1 VNESEPMPP
10 DPPANG
16 GRGPRVPRPAHE
28 GAHVDFSSGEMS
40 YGDYLALDQLLAA
53 QRPRSGQHDE
63 MLFIIQHQTTELW
76 LKLIRHELGAARDRI
91 RADDL
96 QPAFKMLARVGR
108 IMTQLIQAWDVL
120 ATLTP
125 SDYTA
130 FRGALGRASGFQSYQ
145 FRLIE
150 FMLGN
155 KQRAMIDPHR
165 HRADLAA
172 SLEAELVAPSIYDEA
187 IRLLARRGFAMTPTA
202 LDRDLG
208 LPYVADP
215 SVEAAWT
222 AVYRDPERHWD
233 LYELGEEL
241 VDLEDFFRQWRF
253 RHVTTVERIIGF
265 KPGTGGTAGVAYL
278 RKLLDVRLFPE
289 LWDLRTQL

>member
-1 VNESEPMPP
+1 MP
-10 DPPANG
+10 DPPADE
-16 GRGPRVPRPAHE
+16 GRGPLGPRPAHE

-172 SLEAELVAPSIYDEA
+172 ALEAELVAPSIYDEA
-187 IRLLARRGFAMTPTA
+187 IRLLARRGVAITPTA
-202 LDRDLG
+202 LDRDFG

>member
-1 VNESEPMPP
+1 MP
-10 DPPANG
+10 DPP
-16 GRGPRVPRPAHE
+16 GRGPQGPRPAHE

-108 IMTQLIQAWDVL
+108 IMTQLIQAWAVL

-172 SLEAELVAPSIYDEA
+172 ALEAELAAPSIYDEA
-187 IRLLARRGFAMTPTA
+187 IRLLARRGVAISLTA
-202 LDRDLG
+202 LDHDFG
-208 LPYVADP
+208 QPYVVDP

-233 LYELGEEL
+233 LYELAEEL

>member
-1 VNESEPMPP
+1 MPA
-10 DPPANG
+10 DPHANA
-16 GRGPRVPRPAHE
+16 GRGPLGPRPAHE

-40 YGDYLALDQLLAA
+40 YGDYLGLDQLLAA

-76 LKLIRHELGAARDRI
+76 LKLILHELGAARDRV

-125 SDYTA
+125 SEYTA

-165 HRADLAA
+165 HRGDLAA
-172 SLEAELVAPSIYDEA
+172 ALEAELVAPSIYDEA
-187 IRLLARRGFAMTPTA
+187 IRLLARRGVAISPAA
-202 LDRDLG
+202 LDRDFG
-208 LPYVADP
+208 VPYVADP

>member
-1 VNESEPMPP
+1 MP
-10 DPPANG
+10 DLPANE
-16 GRGPRVPRPAHE
+16 RGSLGPRPAHE

-172 SLEAELVAPSIYDEA
+172 ALEAELVAPSIYDEA
-187 IRLLARRGFAMTPTA
+187 IRLLARRGVPMTPTA
-202 LDRDLG
+202 LDRDFG

-222 AVYRDPERHWD
+222 TVYRDPERHWD
-233 LYELGEEL
+233 LYELAEEL

>member
-1 VNESEPMPP
+1 MPA
-10 DPPANG
+10 DPLADA
-16 GRGPRVPRPAHE
+16 GRVPPGPRPAHE

-125 SDYTA
+125 SDYTV

-172 SLEAELVAPSIYDEA
+172 ALEAELVAPSIYDEA
-187 IRLLARRGFAMTPTA
+187 IRLLARRGVAMTPTA
-202 LDRDLG
+202 LDRDFG

-222 AVYRDPERHWD
+222 TVYRDPERHWD

-253 RHVTTVERIIGF
+253 RHVTTVERIIGW

>member
-1 VNESEPMPP
+1 MT
-10 DPPANG
+10 DPPTTG
-16 GRGPRVPRPAHE
+16 GRGPQGPRPAHE

-76 LKLIRHELGAARDRI
+76 LKLIRHELGAARDRV

-125 SDYTA
+125 SEYTA

-172 SLEAELVAPSIYDEA
+172 ALEAELVAPSIYDEA
-187 IRLLARRGFAMTPTA
+187 IRLLARRGVAISPAA
-202 LDRDLG
+202 LDRDFG
-208 LPYVADP
+208 VPYVADP

>member
-1 VNESEPMPP
+1 MSEPSQMP
-10 DPPANG
+10 DPPAHG
-16 GRGPRVPRPAHE
+16 GRGPLGPRPAHE

-172 SLEAELVAPSIYDEA
+172 ALEVELVAPSIYDEA

-202 LDRDLG
+202 LDRDFG

-233 LYELGEEL
+233 LYELAEEL

>member
-1 VNESEPMPP
+1 MSEPEPMP

-16 GRGPRVPRPAHE
+16 GRGRLEPRPAHE

-91 RADDL
+91 RADEL

-172 SLEAELVAPSIYDEA
+172 ALEAELVAPSIYDEA
-187 IRLLARRGFAMTPTA
+187 IRLLARRGVAISPTA
-202 LDRDLG
+202 LDRDFG
-208 LPYVADP
+208 LPYIVDP

-222 AVYRDPERHWD
+222 TVYRDPERHWD
-233 LYELGEEL
+233 LYELAEEL

-253 RHVTTVERIIGF
+253 RHVTTVERIIGW
-265 KPGTGGTAGVAYL
+265 KSGTGGTAGVAYL

>member
-1 VNESEPMPP
+1 MNEPSQLP
-10 DPPANG
+10 DPLADA
-16 GRGPRVPRPAHE
+16 GRGPLGPRPAHE

-96 QPAFKMLARVGR
+96 PPAFKMLARVGR

-172 SLEAELVAPSIYDEA
+172 ALEAELVAPSIYDEA
-187 IRLLARRGFAMTPTA
+187 IGLLARRGVAISPTA
-202 LDRDLG
+202 LDRDFG
-208 LPYVADP
+208 QPYVADP

>member
-1 VNESEPMPP
+1 MPA
-10 DPPANG
+10 DPLADA
-16 GRGPRVPRPAHE
+16 GRVPPGPRPAHE

-40 YGDYLALDQLLAA
+40 YGDYLSLDQLLAA

-172 SLEAELVAPSIYDEA
+172 ALEAELVAPSIYDEA
-187 IRLLARRGFAMTPTA
+187 IRLLARRGVAMTPTA
-202 LDRDLG
+202 LDRDFG

-222 AVYRDPERHWD
+222 TVYRDPERHWD
-233 LYELGEEL
+233 LYELAEEL

>member
-1 VNESEPMPP
+1 MP
-10 DPPANG
+10 DPLADA
-16 GRGPRVPRPAHE
+16 GRVPPGPRPAHE

-40 YGDYLALDQLLAA
+40 YGDYLVLDQLLAA

-76 LKLIRHELGAARDRI
+76 LKLIRHELGAARDRV

-125 SDYTA
+125 SEYTA

-172 SLEAELVAPSIYDEA
+172 ALEAELVAPSIYDEA
-187 IRLLARRGFAMTPTA
+187 IRLLARRGVAISPPA
-202 LDRDLG
+202 LDRDFG
-208 LPYVADP
+208 VPYVADA

-253 RHVTTVERIIGF
+253 RHVTTVERIIGW

>member
-1 VNESEPMPP
+1 MP

-16 GRGPRVPRPAHE
+16 DRGPLGPRPAHE

-172 SLEAELVAPSIYDEA
+172 ALEAELVAPSIYDEA
-187 IRLLARRGFAMTPTA
+187 IRLVARRGVAIAPSA
-202 LDRDLG
+202 LDRDFG
-208 LPYVADP
+208 LPYVVDP

-222 AVYRDPERHWD
+222 TVYRDPERHWD
-233 LYELGEEL
+233 LYELAEEL

>member
-1 VNESEPMPP
+1 MP

-16 GRGPRVPRPAHE
+16 RRGPLVPRPAHE

-40 YGDYLALDQLLAA
+40 YGDYLALDQLLTA

-76 LKLIRHELGAARDRI
+76 LKLILHELGAARDRV

-125 SDYTA
+125 SEYTA

-172 SLEAELVAPSIYDEA
+172 ALEAELVAPSIYDEA

-202 LDRDLG
+202 LYRDFG

-215 SVEAAWT
+215 SVAAAWT